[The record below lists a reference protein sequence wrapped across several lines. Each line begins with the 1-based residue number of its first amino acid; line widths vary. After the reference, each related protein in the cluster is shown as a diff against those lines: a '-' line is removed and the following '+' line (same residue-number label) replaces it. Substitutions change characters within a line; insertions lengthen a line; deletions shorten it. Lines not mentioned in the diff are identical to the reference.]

1 MAVLWGL
8 PEDSG
13 VQTFIPRLEVGDH
26 VHNCSPIQPG
36 RESQNPQKGLKNVG
50 CEHLQR
56 KENQQQMI
64 TIHCQLYCAFKHPCK
79 PSSGPGLHTARGT
92 VCSIT
97 CSILPHQFSE
107 RSFLGTAAICI
118 NIYEILKA
126 NQCPA
131 SEHSELLPCLADH
144 EWTYLPWNRF
154 TVM

>member
-1 MAVLWGL
+1 M
-8 PEDSG
+8 
-13 VQTFIPRLEVGDH
+13 FITALQYSQE
-26 VHNCSPIQPG
+26 
-36 RESQNPQKGLKNVG
+36 ESHKTPKKGLNNVG

-64 TIHCQLYCAFKHPCK
+64 TIHCQLYCAFRHPCK
-79 PSSGPGLHTARGT
+79 SSSCPGLHTARGT

-107 RSFLGTAAICI
+107 CSFLGTAAICI

-131 SEHSELLPCLADH
+131 SEHSELLPYLADH
-144 EWTYLPWNRF
+144 EWTYLPFFYGLTFLEIDSLSCNF
-154 TVM
+154 TC